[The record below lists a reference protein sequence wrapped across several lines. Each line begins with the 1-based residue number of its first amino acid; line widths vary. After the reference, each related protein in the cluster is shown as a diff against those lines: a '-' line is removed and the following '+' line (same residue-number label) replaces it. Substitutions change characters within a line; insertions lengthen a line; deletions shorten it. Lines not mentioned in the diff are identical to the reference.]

1 MYQTR
6 PVLYFTDSQGGISA
20 YLVSEFAHSSEH
32 VTLASLPESTE
43 GTAYARIGSIGWQY
57 YGGPQGI
64 NRDDLS
70 ARVGVEGL
78 ADYHP
83 VEA

>member
-64 NRDDLS
+64 NRDELC
-70 ARVGVEGL
+70 ARVG
-78 ADYHP
+78 ADGFALYFP
-83 VEA
+83 VQV